1 MNKLLSA
8 IGYKKYLQ
16 AFCLIIIDVIYFKSV
31 NTNQAPSCMIIIGFV
46 LLVISFFY
54 VIYTLLGLAKLYGLN
69 IRRRKRLSSYIT
81 ALFGSMI
88 ALQSIGQLSP
98 RDVAALLPLAII
110 GYLYSGYI
118 KTSGQKIN

>member
-16 AFCLIIIDVIYFKSV
+16 AFCLIIIV
-31 NTNQAPSCMIIIGFV
+31 NTNQAPSFMIIIGFV